1 MCEHCGAE
9 QTSVT
14 LFRPVSAVDEWRAD
28 CHPSREGRMANM
40 KTGLGICG
48 LIVLTVLPV
57 DGEGPLRVAVTPI
70 HSFAPATVTIRA
82 RIEPS
87 ADNRT
92 LAIVADGDDFY
103 RSSEIPLDGDRAP
116 KIVDLRG
123 RVDGYGDRRAFGI
136 GSDVRAGQVLYVLDM
151 RPYEAEVER
160 ARGARAQA
168 TADLAQAE
176 AALLKARQDVERLEP
191 LVKEEAA
198 PRQDLDNA
206 LAARQASEAA
216 VVARKATVEANRAI
230 LRSAELNL
238 EYATIRAPI
247 SGRVG
252 ESLLQVGGLV
262 TKTSPQPLTTIVPL
276 DPVWVRFQVSEAE
289 LPLFGRGRRGSLAIE
304 LGLSDGS
311 MPAVQ
316 GHIENTL
323 NSVNTKTGT
332 LEVQATFR
340 NQDHTVL
347 PGQFVRVRVRTAERR
362 QVLLVPQ
369 RAVQELQGQQSVLT
383 VGADHTIQPRAVVTG
398 DRADQ
403 RWIVEQGLKA
413 GDAVVVDGL
422 PKVRAGTRVTP
433 RASSASTRAIGR

>member
-1 MCEHCGAE
+1 MTLTRQRTYSVVAGTLLVAFAIALFAAGRGKAATKPAPSPPPEVGVIRVEGEHV
-9 QTSVT
+9 VT
-14 LFRPVSAVDEWRAD
+14 Y
-28 CHPSREGRMANM
+28 REY
-40 KTGLGICG
+40 
-48 LIVLTVLPV
+48 
-57 DGEGPLRVAVTPI
+57 
-70 HSFAPATVTIRA
+70 PARTYA
-82 RIEPS
+82 R
-87 ADNRT
+87 
-92 LAIVADGDDFY
+92 
-103 RSSEIPLDGDRAP
+103 
-116 KIVDLRG
+116 DLVEVRG
-123 RVDGYGDRRAFGI
+123 RVDGYVDRRTFDI
-136 GSDVRAGQVLYVLDM
+136 GSDVHAGQVLYVLDV

-160 ARGARAQA
+160 ARGALAQA
-168 TADLAQAE
+168 AADIAQAE
-176 AALLKARQDVERLEP
+176 AVLLKARQDVVRLEP

-206 LAARQASEAA
+206 LAARQAAEAA
-216 VVARKATVEANRAI
+216 VLARKATVEANRAI

-262 TKTSPQPLTTIVPL
+262 TKTSPQPLTTNVPL

-289 LPLFGRGRRGSLAIE
+289 LPLFGPGRRGSLAIE
-304 LGLSDGS
+304 LVVSDGS
-311 MPAVQ
+311 VPAVQ

-323 NSVNTKTGT
+323 NSVNTRTGT

-362 QVLLVPQ
+362 QALLVPQ

-383 VGADHTIQPRAVVTG
+383 VGADNTVQARAVVTG
-398 DRADQ
+398 DRVDQ

-422 PKVRAGTRVTP
+422 QKVRPGARVTP
-433 RASSASTRAIGR
+433 RASSAPTPANGR

>member
-1 MCEHCGAE
+1 VE
-9 QTSVT
+9 V
-14 LFRPVSAVDEWRAD
+14 
-28 CHPSREGRMANM
+28 
-40 KTGLGICG
+40 
-48 LIVLTVLPV
+48 
-57 DGEGPLRVAVTPI
+57 
-70 HSFAPATVTIRA
+70 
-82 RIEPS
+82 
-87 ADNRT
+87 
-92 LAIVADGDDFY
+92 
-103 RSSEIPLDGDRAP
+103 
-116 KIVDLRG
+116 RG
-123 RVDGYGDRRAFGI
+123 RVDGYVDRRAFDI

-151 RPYEAEVER
+151 RLYEAEVER
-160 ARGARAQA
+160 ARGALAQA
-168 TADLAQAE
+168 TADIAQAE
-176 AALLKARQDVERLEP
+176 AALSKARQDVERLEP

-230 LRSAELNL
+230 LRSADLNL

-252 ESLLQVGGLV
+252 DSLLQVGGLV

-289 LPLFGRGRRGSLAIE
+289 LPLFESGKRGSLAIE
-304 LGLSDGS
+304 LVLSDGS
-311 MPAVQ
+311 FPAVQ
-316 GHIENTL
+316 GHLENTL

-383 VGADHTIQPRAVVTG
+383 VGADNIVQARTVVTG
-398 DRADQ
+398 DRVDQ
-403 RWIVEQGLKA
+403 RWIVERGLKT
-413 GDAVVVDGL
+413 GDLIVVDGL
-422 PKVRAGTRVTP
+422 QNVHAGTRVTP
-433 RASSASTRAIGR
+433 RASSASTPANGR

>member
-1 MCEHCGAE
+1 MLHDGRHEKWFLVRRHTAM
-9 QTSVT
+9 TS
-14 LFRPVSAVDEWRAD
+14 
-28 CHPSREGRMANM
+28 RMQRRTYWTAA
-40 KTGLGICG
+40 G
-48 LIVLTVLPV
+48 VLL
-57 DGEGPLRVAVTPI
+57 
-70 HSFAPATVTIRA
+70 ATVAMGLMATGGGKAATKPAPLPTPEVSVIRVLGEDVATYREYPA
-82 RIEPS
+82 RTY
-87 ADNRT
+87 AR
-92 LAIVADGDDFY
+92 
-103 RSSEIPLDGDRAP
+103 
-116 KIVDLRG
+116 DLVEVRG
-123 RVDGYGDRRAFGI
+123 RVDGYVDRRTFDI
-136 GSDVRAGQVLYVLDM
+136 GSDVRAGQVLYVLDL

-160 ARGARAQA
+160 ARGA
-168 TADLAQAE
+168 LAQA
-176 AALLKARQDVERLEP
+176 AADIAQADAAFLKARQDVERLEP

-206 LAARQASEAA
+206 LAARQAGEAA

-289 LPLFGRGRRGSLAIE
+289 LPLFEPDSRGSLAIE
-304 LGLSDGS
+304 LVLSDGS
-311 MPAVQ
+311 VPAVQ

-362 QVLLVPQ
+362 QALLVPQ

-383 VGADHTIQPRAVVTG
+383 VNADNTLQARAVVTG
-398 DRADQ
+398 DRVDQ
-403 RWIVEQGLKA
+403 RWIVEQGLKV
-413 GDAVVVDGL
+413 GDVVVVDGL
-422 PKVRAGTRVTP
+422 QKVRPGTRV
-433 RASSASTRAIGR
+433 

>member
-1 MCEHCGAE
+1 MTAKTRRRTYWTAAAILLVTVAIGLLATTRGKAATKPTPPAPPEV
-9 QTSVT
+9 SVMRLAGENVAT
-14 LFRPVSAVDEWRAD
+14 Y
-28 CHPSREGRMANM
+28 REY
-40 KTGLGICG
+40 
-48 LIVLTVLPV
+48 
-57 DGEGPLRVAVTPI
+57 
-70 HSFAPATVTIRA
+70 PARTYA
-82 RIEPS
+82 R
-87 ADNRT
+87 
-92 LAIVADGDDFY
+92 
-103 RSSEIPLDGDRAP
+103 
-116 KIVDLRG
+116 DLVEVRG
-123 RVDGYGDRRAFGI
+123 RVDGYIDRRTFDI
-136 GSDVRAGQVLYVLDM
+136 GSDVRAGQVLYVLDV

-160 ARGARAQA
+160 ARGALAQA
-168 TADLAQAE
+168 TADIAQAE
-176 AALLKARQDVERLEP
+176 AALLKTRQDVERLEP

-206 LAARQASEAA
+206 LAARQAGEAV

-289 LPLFGRGRRGSLAIE
+289 LPLFEAGRRESLAIE
-304 LGLSDGS
+304 LVLSDGS
-311 MPAVQ
+311 VPAVQ

-383 VGADHTIQPRAVVTG
+383 VSADNTVQARAVVTG
-398 DRADQ
+398 DRVDQ
-403 RWIVEQGLKA
+403 RWIVEQGLQT
-413 GDAVVVDGL
+413 GDVIVVDGL
-422 PKVRAGTRVTP
+422 QKVRAGTRVTP
-433 RASSASTRAIGR
+433 RASSASTPANGR

>member
-1 MCEHCGAE
+1 MTATTRRRTYWTAAGILLIAVAIGLLATTRGKAATKPVPPPPPEV
-9 QTSVT
+9 SVLHVAGEDVAT
-14 LFRPVSAVDEWRAD
+14 Y
-28 CHPSREGRMANM
+28 REY
-40 KTGLGICG
+40 
-48 LIVLTVLPV
+48 
-57 DGEGPLRVAVTPI
+57 
-70 HSFAPATVTIRA
+70 PARTYA
-82 RIEPS
+82 R
-87 ADNRT
+87 
-92 LAIVADGDDFY
+92 
-103 RSSEIPLDGDRAP
+103 
-116 KIVDLRG
+116 DLVEVRG
-123 RVDGYGDRRAFGI
+123 RVDGYVDRRAFDI
-136 GSDVRAGQVLYVLDM
+136 GSDVRAGQVLYVLDL

-160 ARGARAQA
+160 ARGALAQA
-168 TADLAQAE
+168 TADIAQAE
-176 AALLKARQDVERLEP
+176 AALLKTRQDVERLEP

-206 LAARQASEAA
+206 FAARQAGEAA
-216 VVARKATVEANRAI
+216 VVARKATVESNRAI

-262 TKTSPQPLTTIVPL
+262 TRTSPQPLTTIVPL

-289 LPLFGRGRRGSLAIE
+289 LPLFAPGRRGSLAIE
-304 LGLSDGS
+304 LVLSDGS
-311 MPAVQ
+311 VPAVQ

-362 QVLLVPQ
+362 QALLVPQ

-383 VGADHTIQPRAVVTG
+383 VGADNTVQARAVVTG
-398 DRADQ
+398 DRVDQ

-422 PKVRAGTRVTP
+422 QKVRPGARVTP
-433 RASSASTRAIGR
+433 RASSAPTPANGR